1 MPLTPV
7 TTPMPNVQIAPK
19 SPPSPPI
26 LQLLPLHLQTSLA
39 SYLLLQ
45 NVFHS
50 ANGAFSSLNVKS
62 PIWNGAPDLSR
73 LPDGLKQSILR
84 EALHRQQEMLE
95 GVRQYV
101 RYSQNAEP
109 YPAPPETVWSHHAA
123 KLYHYPAQGNA
134 PHPRPLLIVPSL
146 INRYYILDLSEERSL
161 VRYLAAQGHDV
172 YLLDW
177 GTPGA
182 SEQAFGLEEYL
193 SQVLAPAAEFVHN
206 KHRIAPSV
214 AGYCMG
220 GLIALILASQRP
232 ELVARLVLLATPWN
246 FHAEDNPQARF
257 SEERIASLESM
268 LSHAPY
274 VPGEV
279 ILYLF
284 YLRDP
289 WRFQQKFRD
298 FPSLRN
304 KSARDYFSAVER
316 WANDCVPLPRRVA
329 VESFIHC
336 QHRNLP
342 YLGQWRVGGTLI
354 NPSAIDAP
362 TFIAAPHN
370 DRIVSPGS
378 ALALA
383 EQMPRVTLH
392 QPRTGHIGMITGSRR
407 LSQLWQPLQAWLT
420 AQS

>member
-1 MPLTPV
+1 L
-7 TTPMPNVQIAPK
+7 
-19 SPPSPPI
+19 
-26 LQLLPLHLQTSLA
+26 
-39 SYLLLQ
+39 
-45 NVFHS
+45 
-50 ANGAFSSLNVKS
+50 
-62 PIWNGAPDLSR
+62 NGAPDLSR
-73 LPDGLKQSILR
+73 LPEALKQSILR
-84 EALHRQQEMLE
+84 EALQRQQEMLE
-95 GVRQYV
+95 GVRQYLH
-101 RYSQNAEP
+101 YNQDADS
-109 YPAPPETVWSHHAA
+109 YPAPPETVWSSHAA
-123 KLYHYPAQGNA
+123 KLYHYPSQGIT
-134 PHPRPLLIVPSL
+134 PPKHPLLIIPSL

-182 SEQAFGLEEYL
+182 SEQAFGLEEYVA
-193 SQVLAPAAEFVHN
+193 QVLAPSAEFVRD
-206 KHRIAPSV
+206 KHDTSPSV

-232 ELVARLVLLATPWN
+232 DLVARLVLLATPWN
-246 FHAEDNPQARF
+246 FHAQDNPQARF
-257 SEERIASLESM
+257 SEERISTLESM
-268 LSHAPY
+268 LSQAPC

-298 FPSLRN
+298 FPHIKN
-304 KSARDYFSAVER
+304 KAARQYFSAVER
-316 WANDCVPLPRRVA
+316 WANDCVPLPRKVA

-354 NPSAIDAP
+354 TPSTIDIP
-362 TFIAAPHN
+362 TLIAAPHN

-383 EQMPRVTLH
+383 EQLPRVKLH
-392 QPRTGHIGMITGSRR
+392 QPKTGHIGMITGSRR
-407 LSQLWQPLQAWLT
+407 LSQLWQPLQTWL
-420 AQS
+420 AD